1 MRIDLHTHT
10 VASDGLLTATQ
21 LVRLARS
28 WGVGILSVA
37 DHDSTESV
45 EEAVRAGREEGIE
58 VIPAVELNTDV
69 PGAEVHILGYF
80 IDHRL
85 EWLQALL
92 RRLREGRLHRA
103 QRMVEK
109 LAALGAPIRLE
120 RVLALAGGGA
130 VGRPHVA
137 RALVEAGHVSETAEA
152 FARYIGRNG
161 PAYVERLKVAPV
173 QAVEII
179 RYAGGVP
186 VLAHPGWL
194 GDEAMV
200 DELLAAGLEGIEA
213 YYPDHTPAMVE
224 RYLQIARSRGL
235 LVTGGTDFH
244 GGDLATRVPPGSQ
257 YVPPEAVDRLRERAS
272 GRQPTASPPA
282 LELAEE

>member
-10 VASDGLLTATQ
+10 VASDGLLTATE
-21 LVRLARS
+21 LVRLARQS
-28 WGVGILSVA
+28 GVGILAVA
-37 DHDSTESV
+37 DHDSTEGV
-45 EEAVRAGREEGIE
+45 EEALRAGRDAGVE

-69 PGAEVHILGYF
+69 PGTEVHILGYF
-80 IDHRL
+80 IDYRL

-103 QRMVEK
+103 RRMVEK

-137 RALVEAGHVSETAEA
+137 RALVEAGHVGETAEA

-161 PAYVERLKVAPV
+161 PAYVERLKVAPA

-179 RYAGGVP
+179 RHAGGVP

-200 DELLAAGLEGIEA
+200 EELLAAGLEGIEA

-224 RYLQIARSRGL
+224 RYLKIARSRGL

-257 YVPPEAVDRLRERAS
+257 YVPPEAVDRLRERAR
-272 GRQPTASPPA
+272 GRHPSKDGPA